1 MKIII
6 KNYLEGISFLL
17 NKNENLEKKVQKMHL
32 IIEDTQKAEIFSQ
45 LFQPIKSFTE
55 SINIHFK
62 TDEVFVQCMDGG
74 MIMIVV
80 FSIPA
85 SWFSVYEIDQPE
97 TIGITTAMLS
107 KVLSIKDK
115 SQSIEWDTSID
126 EDHLFVKFPTNNM
139 MFEKTFNI
147 PLIQLESDLLEIPE
161 MDYSADF
168 SLTSV
173 VFSNM
178 IQQLKQFGESMHI
191 DCTEEYIELI
201 SESVEFGK
209 MKTHIPIQDLDE
221 YSIEEGKSITGSFAL
236 KNLSLICMYQKIS
249 KMMDVS
255 ISDSYPLRIRSKV
268 DDNLNISFYIAPRIE
283 D

>member
-1 MKIII
+1 
-6 KNYLEGISFLL
+6 
-17 NKNENLEKKVQKMHL
+17 MHL
-32 IIEDTQKAEIFSQ
+32 IIEDTQKADIFSQ

-62 TDEVFVQCMDGG
+62 RDEVFVQCMDGG
-74 MIMIVV
+74 MIMIMI
-80 FSIPA
+80 FAIPA
-85 SWFSVYEIDQPE
+85 SWFSTYEIDEPE
-97 TIGITTAMLS
+97 TLGINTSMLS

-115 SQSIEWDTSID
+115 SQGIELDTSVE

-147 PLIQLESDLLEIPE
+147 PLIQLETDLLEIPD

-173 VFSNM
+173 VFTNM

-191 DCTEEYIELI
+191 DCTEEFIELI
-201 SESVEFGK
+201 SESIEYGK

-236 KNLSLICMYQKIS
+236 KNLSLICMYHKIS
-249 KMMDVS
+249 KMMDIS
-255 ISDSYPLRIRSKV
+255 ISDSYPLRIQSKI
-268 DDNLNISFYIAPRIE
+268 DDVLNISFYIAPRIE

>member
-6 KNYLEGISFLL
+6 KNYLEGIPFLL

-173 VFSNM
+173 VFSSM

-201 SESVEFGK
+201 AESVEFGK

-268 DDNLNISFYIAPRIE
+268 DDNLNIYFYIAPRIE

>member
-1 MKIII
+1 
-6 KNYLEGISFLL
+6 
-17 NKNENLEKKVQKMHL
+17 MHL